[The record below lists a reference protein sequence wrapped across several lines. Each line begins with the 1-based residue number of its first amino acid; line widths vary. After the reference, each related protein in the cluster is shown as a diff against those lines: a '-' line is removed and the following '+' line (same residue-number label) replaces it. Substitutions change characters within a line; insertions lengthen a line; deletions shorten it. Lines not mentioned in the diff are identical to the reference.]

1 MISADQELYDVL
13 YYYSQSELKFD
24 TYDQLP
30 RSDASYPFVHFGVTE
45 EDSGIIKNAKSGEL
59 TQTINVWGDQDMRFK
74 IAQMMDKFVLNRVV
88 SDHYIFNL
96 TSYKKRIL
104 PDSSVPNTRLYHGV
118 LTLVFDYMKGS
129 K

>member
-1 MISADQELYDVL
+1 MNPELELFDRL
-13 YYYSQSELKFD
+13 YYYSQNELNYD

-30 RSDASYPFVHFGVTE
+30 RPEASYPFIELAETE
-45 EDSGIIKNAKSGEL
+45 NNSIDTKNAYSESI

-74 IAQMMDKFVLNRVV
+74 IAQMMEKFVLNRVV

-96 TSYKKRIL
+96 TSYQKRIL

>member
-1 MISADQELYDVL
+1 MNPELELFDRL
-13 YYYSQSELKFD
+13 YYYSQNELNYD

-30 RSDASYPFVHFGVTE
+30 RPEASYPFIELAETE
-45 EDSGIIKNAKSGEL
+45 NNSIDTKNAHSGSI

-74 IAQMMDKFVLNRVV
+74 ISQMMDKFVLNRVI

-96 TSYKKRIL
+96 TSYQKRIL

>member
-1 MISADQELYDVL
+1 MNPELELFDRL
-13 YYYSQSELKFD
+13 YYYSQNELNYD

-30 RSDASYPFVHFGVTE
+30 RPEANYPFIEFAETE
-45 EDSGIIKNAKSGEL
+45 NNSIDTKNVYSGSI

-96 TSYKKRIL
+96 TSYQKRIL

>member
-1 MISADQELYDVL
+1 MNPELELFDRL
-13 YYYSQSELKFD
+13 YYYSQNELNYD

-30 RSDASYPFVHFGVTE
+30 RPEASYPFIELAETE
-45 EDSGIIKNAKSGEL
+45 NNSIDTKNAHSGSI

-96 TSYKKRIL
+96 TSYQKRIL